1 MSTPLFYGDA
11 SLPLENGGDHFL
23 SGTLYRSTNLMKLEL
38 ETQSDAHTDTW
49 YVFTLKEIILVIK
62 KKKKA

>member
-49 YVFTLKEIILVIK
+49 YVFTLKE
-62 KKKKA
+62 